1 MTLFIAKR
9 LISGF
14 LVILGIILIVFF
26 LFMVL
31 PGDPA
36 RLTLGQRSDVATL
49 QAVNKEFG
57 LDKSK
62 GVQLGNYL
70 NDLSPVSW
78 NELNA
83 DQKKKYHY
91 AVLIHLGSGSGLV
104 LKWPYLRRSY
114 QNQQKVSDVLIE
126 ALPNTIVLA
135 LAAFIIASVLGV
147 VCGVLAAVYRGT
159 AFESFIMVVANAGIS
174 IPSFFAAIIIAW
186 VFGFLLSKYTGL
198 GMFGSLYDIDP
209 FQGRYLN
216 LKNLILP
223 AIALGVRPLAII
235 AQLTRSSMLEVLNF
249 DFMRT
254 ARAKG
259 LPGSAIIIKHG
270 LRNAL
275 NPVLTA
281 VSGWLAS
288 LMAGAFF
295 IEYIFGWRGL
305 GKITVD
311 ALLSSDLPV
320 VMGSVLFI
328 GVIFVVINIMVDILY
343 GILDPRVRLS

>member
-1 MTLFIAKR
+1 MTLFIIRR

-14 LVILGIILIVFF
+14 LVILGIVLIVFF

-36 RLTLGQRSDVATL
+36 RLTLGQRSDVSTL
-49 QAVNKEFG
+49 QAIHKEFG
-57 LDKSK
+57 FDKPK
-62 GVQLGNYL
+62 TVQLLDYL
-70 NDLSPVSW
+70 NDLSPVSY
-78 NELNA
+78 NELTKE
-83 DQKKKYHY
+83 QLSKYHY
-91 AVLIHLGSGSGLV
+91 ALLIHFSGDHGLV
-104 LKWPYLRRSY
+104 VKWPWLRRSY
-114 QNQQKVSDVLIE
+114 QNQQKVSEILLE

-135 LAAFIIASVLGV
+135 LSAFIIAALFGILF
-147 VCGVLAAVYRGT
+147 GTLAAVYRGT
-159 AFESFIMVVANAGIS
+159 VFESIIMVVANAGIS

-186 VFGFLLSKYTGL
+186 VFGFVLNRYTGL
-198 GMFGSLYDIDP
+198 NMFGSLYDIDP
-209 FQGRYLN
+209 VKGRYID

-235 AQLTRSSMLEVLNF
+235 AQLTRSSMLDVLHF

-254 ARAKG
+254 AKAKG
-259 LPGSAIIIKHG
+259 LSNTAIVIRHG

-311 ALLSSDLPV
+311 ALLSADLPV

-328 GVIFVVINIMVDILY
+328 GIIFVLINILVDILY
-343 GILDPRVRLS
+343 GVLDPRVRIG